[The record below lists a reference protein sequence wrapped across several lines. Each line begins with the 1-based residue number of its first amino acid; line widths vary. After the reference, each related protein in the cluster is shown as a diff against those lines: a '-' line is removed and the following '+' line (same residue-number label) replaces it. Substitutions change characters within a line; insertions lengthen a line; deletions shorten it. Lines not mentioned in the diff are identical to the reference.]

1 MKLSMKQRAA
11 VVFGVLSFSINAAE
25 LTRDEAQIRSNISGY
40 AALADQGAYQHLGRL
55 FSDEL
60 VVDYTSLWGGEPT
73 TVSNVDLMKQWSG
86 FLPGFDTTYHDL
98 SNLDVQVEGDKATAS
113 VDFTASHYL
122 ADNYWLISG
131 RYEYQLNRANDRWV
145 INSVKL
151 NYKDETGSRDVL
163 GEAPKHAAKNLAE
176 RESYLISLD

>member
-1 MKLSMKQRAA
+1 MKASIKNLSAIA
-11 VVFGVLSFSINAAE
+11 LGVLSFSISAAE
-25 LTRDEAQIRSNISGY
+25 LTRDEAQIRSNINGY

-55 FSDEL
+55 FADKL
-60 VVDYTSLWGGEPT
+60 VVDYTSLWGGEPA

-98 SNLDVQVEGDKATAS
+98 SNLNVQVEGDKATAS

-122 ADNYWLISG
+122 ADGHWQVSG
-131 RYEYQLNRANDRWV
+131 SYEYKLNRANDNWV

-151 NYKDETGSRDVL
+151 NYKDEAGSRDVL
-163 GEAPKHAAKNLAE
+163 GEAPKHAVKNLAE
-176 RESYLISLD
+176 RDSHLITLD